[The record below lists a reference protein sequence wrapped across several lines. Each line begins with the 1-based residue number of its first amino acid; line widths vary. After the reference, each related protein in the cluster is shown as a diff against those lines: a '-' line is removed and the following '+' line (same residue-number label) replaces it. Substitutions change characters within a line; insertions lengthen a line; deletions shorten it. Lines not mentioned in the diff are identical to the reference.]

1 MPRAKSKCI
10 PPWCRKEIQAA
21 PSWGS
26 ISIGDKVTR
35 ACHCIL
41 PGTLA
46 TKPNLLPK
54 KMLHIRPKITEIVSL
69 FFFSNVLQMVVVVKE
84 RKAITMSLSGE
95 MWPQKTWLP
104 DVKERR
110 YEKNYL
116 LMSPVIILTVRILL
130 QVSLFTAL
138 LKMVMM
144 P

>member
-21 PSWGS
+21 PSRGS

-46 TKPNLLPK
+46 TKPNLLLK
-54 KMLHIRPKITEIVSL
+54 KMLHIRPKITEIDSFF

-84 RKAITMSLSGE
+84 RKAVTMSLSGE
-95 MWPQKTWLP
+95 M
-104 DVKERR
+104 
-110 YEKNYL
+110 
-116 LMSPVIILTVRILL
+116 
-130 QVSLFTAL
+130 
-138 LKMVMM
+138 
-144 P
+144 

>member
-10 PPWCRKEIQAA
+10 PPWCRKEIQVS
-21 PSWGS
+21 PSRGS

-54 KMLHIRPKITEIVSL
+54 KMLHIRPKITEIASFF

-95 MWPQKTWLP
+95 M
-104 DVKERR
+104 
-110 YEKNYL
+110 
-116 LMSPVIILTVRILL
+116 
-130 QVSLFTAL
+130 
-138 LKMVMM
+138 
-144 P
+144 